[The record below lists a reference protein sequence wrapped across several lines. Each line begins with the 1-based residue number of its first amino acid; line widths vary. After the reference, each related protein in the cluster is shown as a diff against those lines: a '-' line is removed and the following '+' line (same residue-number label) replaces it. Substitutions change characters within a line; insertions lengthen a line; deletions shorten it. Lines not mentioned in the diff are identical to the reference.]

1 MRRLRDHVI
10 LSNEAATVVALWILF
25 SWVHDT
31 AAVHSPILLVTSAEP
46 NSGKTTLLNLIGF
59 LGQRAISTVGV
70 SEAAL
75 FRSVERWTPLILVD
89 EADVILVDNE
99 PLRAI
104 VNSGY
109 TRGIGVLRCIG
120 DANEPHSFPTFCPKA
135 LGMVGKRLPATTLSR
150 AIVIEL
156 KRKRPDDKAKHFRC
170 IDDPGLAEL
179 RQQAMRWSLDAGEAL
194 KGVEPD
200 MPTGF
205 DNRRGDNYRLI
216 LAIADLAG
224 GDWPDQAREAAQRLS
239 GAADVSSTGTRL
251 LADIRRAFDE
261 TDADALASTDLLGKL
276 TADADGHWAEWKGG
290 KPLTQAQLARLLAP
304 YGISPERFWRE
315 RNRQRGCLRERFQDA
330 WDRYLPPEN
339 EV

>member
-1 MRRLRDHVI
+1 MI

-120 DANEPHSFPTFCPKA
+120 PD
-135 LGMVGKRLPATTLSR
+135 VLSEG
-150 AIVIEL
+150 AG
-156 KRKRPDDKAKHFRC
+156 H
-170 IDDPGLAEL
+170 GW
-179 RQQAMRWSLDAGEAL
+179 QAAARHD
-194 KGVEPD
+194 
-200 MPTGF
+200 
-205 DNRRGDNYRLI
+205 
-216 LAIADLAG
+216 AIARDCHRA
-224 GDWPDQAREAAQRLS
+224 QTEAPGR
-239 GAADVSSTGTRL
+239 
-251 LADIRRAFDE
+251 
-261 TDADALASTDLLGKL
+261 
-276 TADADGHWAEWKGG
+276 
-290 KPLTQAQLARLLAP
+290 
-304 YGISPERFWRE
+304 
-315 RNRQRGCLRERFQDA
+315 
-330 WDRYLPPEN
+330 
-339 EV
+339 